1 MIGAHLLSTLVPS
14 LASLTLAA
22 LLVAPAGLL
31 LSPTGIGIGA
41 SPINRDGQPMDGK
54 VSDRAGAISALALS
68 PQGTSL
74 LSGDVNGRVLR
85 YALQDGKLSAGEK
98 LSWKDGR
105 AQPGAVEAIL
115 WSPVG
120 AWVATDEGTLARVE
134 EGALIEVA
142 RHPEGS
148 RALVASPDGLMFA
161 SAGQSGDLRV
171 FSAQGELIQVLEAHE
186 VATIALASETGEG
199 KRLWSL
205 GWDGRLCAWAWP
217 DPATRPAPAKPKK
230 AGFRG
235 QAGSSKASA
244 RKLSK
249 PLLELALGL
258 REPTG
263 LALLPPAEGAKGK
276 DAEPRLYVTD
286 FQGLLRRVD
295 PVRRKLELK
304 PFPARSNMELLTGA
318 CLAPDGA
325 RGVAVASAE
334 GNLLFFEP
342 DVPAAAPRVL
352 QHYEL
357 PPARA
362 CFVDPSTVAVG
373 FYDGRVEL
381 VEVK

>member
-1 MIGAHLLSTLVPS
+1 MIASTLGALAPS
-14 LASLTLAA
+14 LLGCALAA
-22 LLVAPAGLL
+22 FLSAPGGLL
-31 LSPTGIGIGA
+31 FSPTGIGIGG
-41 SPINRDGQPMDGK
+41 SPINRDGQPTDGK
-54 VSDRAGAISALALS
+54 VGDRPGSITALAVS
-68 PQGTSL
+68 PQGTTL
-74 LSGDVNGRVLR
+74 LSGDVNGRLVR
-85 YALQDGKLSAGEK
+85 YSLEGGKLSAGEK
-98 LSWKDGR
+98 LEWKDGR
-105 AQPGAVEAIL
+105 TQPGGIEAIL
-115 WSPVG
+115 WTPAG
-120 AWVATDEGTLARVE
+120 IWVATDEGTLARLEESALVE
-134 EGALIEVA
+134 IA

-148 RALVASPDGLMFA
+148 RALVVSPDGLLIA

-171 FSAQGELIQVLEAHE
+171 FSPKGELVAVIEAHE
-186 VATIALASETGEG
+186 VCTVALASEPGEG

-205 GWDGRLCAWAWP
+205 GWDGRICAWAWP
-217 DPATRPAPAKPKK
+217 KPDARVTPAAPKK

-235 QAGSSKASA
+235 GKSASKASA

-249 PLLELALGL
+249 PLLELELGL

-263 LALLPPAEGAKGK
+263 LALLPPPEGAKGK

-304 PFPARSNMELLTGA
+304 SFPTRLNMELLTGA
-318 CLAPDGA
+318 CLAPGGE

-342 DVPAAAPRVL
+342 DELAAPPRVL

-362 CFVDPSTVAVG
+362 CFTGPATVAVG